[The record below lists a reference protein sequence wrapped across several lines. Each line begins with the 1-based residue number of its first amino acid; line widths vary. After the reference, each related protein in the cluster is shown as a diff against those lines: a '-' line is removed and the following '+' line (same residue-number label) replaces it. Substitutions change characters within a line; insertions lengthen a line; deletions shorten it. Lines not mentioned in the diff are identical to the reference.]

1 MTVPPSSWVSMNSS
15 RVARAPKTDAFRPN
29 LPSDPFDILEGDRH
43 WTVRYEELAEKL
55 GSKQGMTRN
64 VILILGEPPQAELDS
79 LLSAPSLVDSLLL
92 IVTSSPP
99 QSLVQAPS
107 NPSPFVQILR
117 LSSPIGLQEPSAQHL
132 LSILQRAEVIARQ
145 WQKQPEAFNRCSQ
158 LRESQPGGAFTVPE
172 RYGFNP
178 DNNPYNSL
186 LYNYNHNVAPSPADS
201 APSRI
206 DTSSFSRLGRP
217 GGRSFDAL
225 INFVPS
231 SFSDKA
237 ILKQIILITT
247 LSQNF
252 LSPPAH
258 SSQASSP
265 VSDSQSQPPSRAP
278 SPSLRK
284 HTRRAYSISSSIS
297 RRFSSLLTSSD
308 VSLPEQNVRQADAAP
323 VITLS
328 NDLPSRPSHLSER
341 AYSSADSVPVV
352 PGSSKM
358 VSKSTRSHLI
368 HVLPLS
374 VPTSAPSFQ
383 ASRTRN
389 PLYGIFNSSEYY
401 SRSHIEDQIQGS
413 GKSNLL
419 ESIERFLRSYSY
431 PFSSSIHGANDSSTS
446 LRNSRRSSSISVSS
460 VSSAFGI
467 GTEFTHDSTAH
478 RVQNERAVA
487 YVVSDGMLS
496 HRPIV
501 SNQPRNSAKHDSP
514 AAVVEM
520 LLLGLLDCAHSSP
533 LHDGNYTP
541 SSPLLD
547 FVTATSPP
555 KVWIGQP
562 NDVVVKCDA
571 GATRT
576 TVGGQ
581 EANEVN
587 MRAATPADS
596 THEME
601 DYERVFDGWL
611 RGEAN
616 MREMSLPSEST
627 PKREGGPSSP
637 SGATTPSSRTSSA
650 YERPTPTPS
659 TAATSI
665 VEGTGRFSRVVEVK
679 IQDSPPP
686 PRIAA
691 KLRKVSTGWR
701 RLKSVSA

>member
-15 RVARAPKTDAFRPN
+15 RVVRTPKTDAFRPN
-29 LPSDPFDILEGDRH
+29 LPSDPFAILEGDRH

-55 GSKQGMTRN
+55 SSKEGMTRN
-64 VILILGEPPQAELDS
+64 VILILGEPPQTELDS
-79 LLSAPSLVDSLLL
+79 LLSAPSLMDSLLL

-117 LSSPIGLQEPSAQHL
+117 LSSPTGLQEPSAQNL
-132 LSILQRAEVIARQ
+132 LSILQRAEVNARQ
-145 WQKQPEAFNRCSQ
+145 WRKQPEAFNRCSQ
-158 LRESQPGGAFTVPE
+158 LRENQPGGAFTVPE

-186 LYNYNHNVAPSPADS
+186 LYNYNHNVAPSPANS

-206 DTSSFSRLGRP
+206 DISFFSRLGRP
-217 GGRSFDAL
+217 DGRSFDAL

-252 LSPPAH
+252 LSSPTH
-258 SSQASSP
+258 SSQVSSP

-328 NDLPSRPSHLSER
+328 SDLPSRPSHLSER

-352 PGSSKM
+352 SGSPKM
-358 VSKSTRSHLI
+358 VPLTSEPRSTRSHLI
-368 HVLPLS
+368 HVLPLC
-374 VPTSAPSFQ
+374 VPTSTPSFQ
-383 ASRTRN
+383 ASRTRTS
-389 PLYGIFNSSEYY
+389 LSGLFSSSEYY
-401 SRSHIEDQIQGS
+401 SRSHIEDQIQGG
-413 GKSNLL
+413 GKSKLL

-431 PFSSSIHGANDSSTS
+431 PFSSSVHGANNSSAS
-446 LRNSRRSSSISVSS
+446 LRHSRRSSSISVSS
-460 VSSAFGI
+460 VSSVFGFE
-467 GTEFTHDSTAH
+467 TDFTRDPTAH

-487 YVVSDGMLS
+487 YVVSAGMLS
-496 HRPIV
+496 HRPAV
-501 SNQPRNSAKHDSP
+501 SNSVKRDSP
-514 AAVVEM
+514 AAVAEM
-520 LLLGLLDCAHSSP
+520 LLLGLLDCAHS
-533 LHDGNYTP
+533 Y
-541 SSPLLD
+541 
-547 FVTATSPP
+547 FPP

-571 GATRT
+571 GATRA

-581 EANEVN
+581 EVYEVK

-596 THEME
+596 TDGME

-616 MREMSLPSEST
+616 LKEMSVPSEST
-627 PKREGGPSSP
+627 SIAKRETGPSSP

-650 YERPTPTPS
+650 YESPTPTLS

-665 VEGTGRFSRVVEVK
+665 VEGTGRSPRVVEVK
-679 IQDSPPP
+679 IQESPP
-686 PRIAA
+686 PRITA